1 MELVSA
7 VTLLAIFQFWILGG
21 LVGRARGKYG
31 VRAPQTAGDEH
42 FERWFRVHYNTLE
55 KLIVFLPALW
65 LFGYYVGQYYAAA
78 LGVVYLIGRLMY
90 AISYVR
96 DPGSRGLGTL
106 ISELPT
112 LIMVLGGL
120 IAVIIQWAGSLS

>member
-31 VRAPQTAGDEH
+31 VKAPQTTGDEH

-55 KLIVFLPALW
+55 KLIFFLPALW
-65 LFGYYVGQYYAAA
+65 LFGYYVGSILCRGVGSGLSYWAAD
-78 LGVVYLIGRLMY
+78 
-90 AISYVR
+90 VR
-96 DPGSRGLGTL
+96 DKLCPRSG
-106 ISELPT
+106 
-112 LIMVLGGL
+112 
-120 IAVIIQWAGSLS
+120 Q